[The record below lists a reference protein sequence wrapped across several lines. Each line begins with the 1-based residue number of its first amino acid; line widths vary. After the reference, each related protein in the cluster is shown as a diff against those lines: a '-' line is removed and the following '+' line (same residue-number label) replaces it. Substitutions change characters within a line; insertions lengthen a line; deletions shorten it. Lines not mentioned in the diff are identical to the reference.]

1 MEEGVRTTFWAE
13 ITCLHMAS
21 CLRRR
26 FLWKTGGVFSCRR
39 AFKGKKGYIRLGY
52 DGTTMRNRDENGR
65 NWVMTNRN
73 ASASD
78 FGWDFQHNAAIVL
91 VLKNIK
97 NDFKSVRVEGATEDI
112 EINFNDGE
120 ISYIQAKASE
130 SPEQD
135 TNVKSKL
142 EKALESLND
151 ASRQS
156 NVKSLVFTTNN
167 HIYPFNHAKKD
178 KDPYISGRTSLKYS
192 ELSANSQKIID
203 GIIKNKKLSNIKIKK
218 EKLSVEVIPFY
229 GDDDDNRYKEIYKSV
244 ENFMDDVA
252 NRNIAKKQI
261 LEKLQLKFQKNASKK
276 DVNIT
281 LTKEDIV
288 WCIIAVICDSGNE
301 FVTDEMIDEEFDG
314 DYGLRDSVKEKYGF
328 VIEDSSHKFQLIS
341 KVFAEYQKYKML
353 DKTKKYIDFIKLNW
367 NLFTDYFTDV
377 ESDQQKML
385 IYMILG
391 KIFNNRSVINNIREN
406 VGGV

>member
-1 MEEGVRTTFWAE
+1 
-13 ITCLHMAS
+13 MA
-21 CLRRR
+21 
-26 FLWKTGGVFSCRR
+26 
-39 AFKGKKGYIRLGY
+39 
-52 DGTTMRNRDENGR
+52 
-65 NWVMTNRN
+65 NRN

-120 ISYIQAKASE
+120 TAYIQAKSSQ

-151 ASRQS
+151 AGGKK

-167 HIYPFNHAKKD
+167 HIHPFNHAD
-178 KDPYISGRTSLKYS
+178 RDSYISGRTSLKYS

-203 GIIKNKKLSNIKIKK
+203 DIIKSNDLSNI
-218 EKLSVEVIPFY
+218 EKGKLFVEVIPFY
-229 GDDDDNRYKEIYKSV
+229 GDDEDNRYKEISKSV

-281 LTKEDIV
+281 LTKGDIV

-301 FVTDEMIDEEFDG
+301 FLTDEMVDEEFDG
-314 DYGLRDSVKEKYGF
+314 DYGLRDSVKETYGF

-341 KVFAEYQKYKML
+341 KVLAEYQKYKMQ
-353 DKTKKYIDFIKLNW
+353 DKTKKYKDFIKTNW
-367 NLFTDYFTDV
+367 TLFTSFFPDV

-391 KIFNNRSVINNIREN
+391 KIFNNQSVINNIREN

>member
-1 MEEGVRTTFWAE
+1 
-13 ITCLHMAS
+13 MA
-21 CLRRR
+21 
-26 FLWKTGGVFSCRR
+26 
-39 AFKGKKGYIRLGY
+39 
-52 DGTTMRNRDENGR
+52 
-65 NWVMTNRN
+65 NRN

-120 ISYIQAKASE
+120 TSYIQAKSSQ

-151 ASRQS
+151 AGGKK

-167 HIYPFNHAKKD
+167 HIYPFNHAEKD

-192 ELSANSQKIID
+192 ELSANSQGIID
-203 GIIKNKKLSNIKIKK
+203 DIIKNNNLSNI
-218 EKLSVEVIPFY
+218 EKDKLFVEVIPFY
-229 GDDDDNRYKEIYKSV
+229 GDDEDNRYKEISKSV

-281 LTKEDIV
+281 LTKGDIV

-314 DYGLRDSVKEKYGF
+314 DYGLRDSVKETYGF

-341 KVFAEYQKYKML
+341 KVLAEYQKYKMQ
-353 DKTKKYIDFIKLNW
+353 DKAKNYKDFIKANW
-367 NLFTDYFTDV
+367 ALFTSFFPDV
-377 ESDQQKML
+377 EPDQQKML

-391 KIFNNRSVINNIREN
+391 KIFNNQSVIKNIREN